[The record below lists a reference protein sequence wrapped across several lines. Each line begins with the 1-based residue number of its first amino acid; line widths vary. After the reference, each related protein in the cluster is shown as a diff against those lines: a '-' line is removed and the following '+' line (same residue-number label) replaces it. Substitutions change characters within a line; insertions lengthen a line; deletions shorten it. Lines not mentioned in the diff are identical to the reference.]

1 MILVVGGLASG
12 KRAYA
17 ESLGFSQEE
26 MAFDVHE
33 RVRAGEDVATLAAGL
48 AAKRVV
54 TCAEVG
60 SGIVPIDAGERAW
73 RDAVGQLC
81 QQLAARADAVVRMV
95 CGIPVVLK
103 GSPEGAAEGEAAAV
117 GTVAPGGARA
127 VSEDPR

>member
-17 ESLGFSQEE
+17 ESLGFTAEE

-33 RVRAGEDVATLAAGL
+33 RVRVGEDAALLAEKL
-48 AAKRVV
+48 AAKGVV

-73 RDAVGQLC
+73 RDEVGRLC
-81 QQLAARADAVVRMV
+81 QQLAAQADAVVRMV

-103 GSPEGAAEGEAAAV
+103 GAPEHGTRGKAACPAPGEA
-117 GTVAPGGARA
+117 R
-127 VSEDPR
+127 